1 MGLIVILCLSILSSA
16 NGVTSQRANP
26 TLFIIGDSTVKN
38 SDKGLQG
45 WGDVIGESF
54 DLTKIRVE
62 NRARGGRSSRTFQT
76 EGLWDQVLQEIKPG
90 DFVLMQFG
98 HNDGGPIND
107 DSRARGSLPGT
118 TGETEEIDNKLTRK
132 HEVVHT
138 FGWYM
143 KKFIAD
149 TKAKGATA
157 VVLSP
162 VPRNIWIDGK
172 VERAKDNYAGW
183 AESAARS
190 QKAFYVDLNDIVA
203 TRYEQLGP
211 QKVGKDYFLVDYTH
225 TTVAGARVNA
235 ESVVAGLKLLK
246 NCPLVTFLR

>member
-1 MGLIVILCLSILSSA
+1 MGLIFVLCLGI
-16 NGVTSQRANP
+16 VTSINSINPEQSVP

-45 WGDVIGESF
+45 WGDVIGEFF
-54 DLTKIRVE
+54 DDARIRVQ

-76 EGLWDQVLQEIKPG
+76 EGLWDQVLQELKPG

-107 DSRARGSLPGT
+107 ESRARGSLPGT
-118 TGETEEIDNKLTRK
+118 SNDTEEIDNKLTRK

-143 KKFIAD
+143 KKFIAE
-149 TKAKGATA
+149 TKAKGATPI
-157 VVLSP
+157 VLSP

-172 VERAKDNYAGW
+172 IERAKDSYGGW
-183 AESAARS
+183 AASAAS
-190 QKAFYVDLNDIVA
+190 SGKAFYIDLNEIVA
-203 TRYEQLGP
+203 GRYEQMGP
-211 QKVGKDYFLVDYTH
+211 QRVGKEFFLVDHTH
-225 TTVAGARVNA
+225 TTPAGARVNA
-235 ESVVAGLKLLK
+235 ESVVAGIKQLK
-246 NCPLVTFLR
+246 NCSLTAFLR